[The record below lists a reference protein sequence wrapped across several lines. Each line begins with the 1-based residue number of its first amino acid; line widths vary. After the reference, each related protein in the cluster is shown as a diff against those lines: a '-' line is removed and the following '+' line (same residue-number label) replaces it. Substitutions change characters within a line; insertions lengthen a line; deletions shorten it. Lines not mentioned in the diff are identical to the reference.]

1 MTGPVNVLIGDVLI
15 GLGAFLVVLGLVGVY
30 RFKNFYL
37 KLLAGS
43 KIDTVALIVLT
54 LGVVVRSGLTWF
66 SAKALLILAILLLV
80 NPVVSGVLAAGKRR
94 TDGTPGRPAA
104 ERMEEV

>member
-1 MTGPVNVLIGDVLI
+1 VNVIVGNVLI
-15 GLGAFLVVLGLVGVY
+15 GLGTFLVVLGLFGVF

-43 KIDTVALIVLT
+43 KIDTVALIVIT
-54 LGVVVRSGLTWF
+54 AGVAVRSGVTWF
-66 SAKALLILAILLLV
+66 SAKALLVLAILLLV

-94 TDGTPGRPAA
+94 SEGIPGSPAVD
-104 ERMEEV
+104 RIEEV